1 MANGLMD
8 LIGGG
13 QFNRASGL
21 LGTPQ
26 VPGVSALNAL
36 ATAQAQRQR
45 QPQSFLGRI
54 GSTAGAMGSNLLTG
68 PGASER
74 LQALGA
80 SLLTGPSAT
89 PISFGQSLSTGL
101 LAGQQLAREA
111 EERKRLGAISDLEA
125 RKLEAEIQEL
135 STPKAPDAIKLAE
148 LDVKQAKEAREQAK
162 FEAEQL
168 KQIKEEKIL
177 SEKEQAGLV
186 SGQVA
191 TGNVLTAIQDAQSI
205 IAESPMLSTGI
216 GGQVLSAVGGTEAMS
231 LDTYLDTI
239 KANLGFDALKK
250 MRFESPT
257 GGALGQ
263 VSDTEN
269 RLLQATVASLQVG
282 LGADVL
288 NENLEKVKRHYG
300 AVAYG
305 VKDKDGNL
313 RRIKTTED
321 VDKLF
326 SSEYEVA
333 YPEVFN
339 QVSKPVITR
348 DMLPRG

>member
-1 MANGLMD
+1 M
-8 LIGGG
+8 
-13 QFNRASGL
+13 F
-21 LGTPQ
+21 
-26 VPGVSALNAL
+26 
-36 ATAQAQRQR
+36 
-45 QPQSFLGRI
+45 
-54 GSTAGAMGSNLLTG
+54 
-68 PGASER
+68 
-74 LQALGA
+74 
-80 SLLTGPSAT
+80 
-89 PISFGQSLSTGL
+89 
-101 LAGQQLAREA
+101 
-111 EERKRLGAISDLEA
+111 
-125 RKLEAEIQEL
+125 
-135 STPKAPDAIKLAE
+135 
-148 LDVKQAKEAREQAK
+148 
-162 FEAEQL
+162 
-168 KQIKEEKIL
+168 
-177 SEKEQAGLV
+177 
-186 SGQVA
+186 
-191 TGNVLTAIQDAQSI
+191 
-205 IAESPMLSTGI
+205 STGI

-313 RRIKTTED
+313 RRIETTED

-326 SSEYEVA
+326 SGEYEVA